1 MVAGAISYSTLGRN
15 EDPPFT
21 FRTMVV
27 QANWP
32 GATLDEQVEQ
42 VTERLER
49 TLQEVDNVDFLRS
62 FTSAGVT
69 RIFVNL
75 EGATDPA
82 VVPDRWY
89 DVRKRIGDMRHTL
102 PRGVLGPFFND
113 DFGDTFGIIYGFT
126 ADGFSQPRAAR
137 LRRTG
142 ASRSCCRCRTSPRW
156 TCSAPR
162 RADLPRVPDRPACE
176 PRPEP
181 GSDPRRARGAERGAP
196 RGIVRTD
203 REQFAL
209 RVSGAFA
216 SEQDLLDV
224 NFAVGERLLR
234 LRDIA
239 TVSRGYV
246 DPPQSLFRVGGR
258 PAIRPR
264 DRHARR
270 RRRSGRSARTCRRR

>member
-1 MVAGAISYSTLGRN
+1 MGPNLSAWALNHRSFVIFLMVASMVAGAVSYATLGRD

-32 GATLDEQVEQ
+32 GATLDEQAEQ

-75 EGATDPA
+75 EGATSPA
-82 VVPDRWY
+82 DVPDRWY

-126 ADGFSQPRAAR
+126 ADGFSQRE
-137 LRRTG
+137 
-142 ASRSCCRCRTSPRW
+142 CRCRMSRRS
-156 TCSAPR
+156 TCSAR
-162 RADLPRVPDRPACE
+162 RTSRSSSSSRPN
-176 PRPEP
+176 
-181 GSDPRRARGAERGAP
+181 GW
-196 RGIVRTD
+196 
-203 REQFAL
+203 
-209 RVSGAFA
+209 RVSA
-216 SEQDLLDV
+216 S
-224 NFAVGERLLR
+224 
-234 LRDIA
+234 
-239 TVSRGYV
+239 T
-246 DPPQSLFRVGGR
+246 
-258 PAIRPR
+258 
-264 DRHARR
+264 
-270 RRRSGRSARTCRRR
+270 RRRSSQDSRPRTWCGRLASCAPAASSSRSG